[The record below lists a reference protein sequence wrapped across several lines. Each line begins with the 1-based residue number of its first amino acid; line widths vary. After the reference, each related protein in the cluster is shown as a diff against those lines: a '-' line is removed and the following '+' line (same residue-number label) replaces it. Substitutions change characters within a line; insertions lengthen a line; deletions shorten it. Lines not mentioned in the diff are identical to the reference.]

1 MISHPT
7 PCSLVMDKAKSNTI
21 LVSEFVDLVQG
32 KRLEKDNVRQGMQII
47 LEVSEDVKNGM
58 KYILFPEGGYEF
70 NNKNK
75 VCDFKAGSF
84 KCAVRAK
91 APIVPVV
98 LIDSYKVFN
107 TFHLGS
113 VKTQV
118 HFLPPLY
125 YEDYKDLKTNQ
136 IAEVV
141 KERIEQKMN
150 EITGSAAAQEA

>member
-1 MISHPT
+1 M
-7 PCSLVMDKAKSNTI
+7 A
-21 LVSEFVDLVQG
+21 
-32 KRLEKDNVRQGMQII
+32 
-47 LEVSEDVKNGM
+47 KNGM

-118 HFLPPLY
+118 HCLPPLY

-150 EITGSAAAQEA
+150 EITGSAAAQDA